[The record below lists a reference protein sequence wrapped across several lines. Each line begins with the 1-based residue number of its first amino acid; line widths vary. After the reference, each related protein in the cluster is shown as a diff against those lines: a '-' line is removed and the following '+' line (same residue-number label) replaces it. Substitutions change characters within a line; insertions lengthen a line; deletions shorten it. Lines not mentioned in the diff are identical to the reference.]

1 MWLRLLILGLGLV
14 VGAAVILTIAVT
26 VNEFITQY
34 NLPRLIRDALGNST
48 EEKAKK
54 LLAQALNGKIH
65 ELDGN
70 TISVSLFS
78 QNGTEEAQV
87 KITGSGISNS
97 LSTGMTI

>member
-87 KITGSGISNS
+87 KITGSGISSS